1 MGNARSVDAAEMARD
16 IVCGMYVD
24 ESSAEFKVSKG
35 GVLYYFCSQSCMLQ
49 FLEPEIELRRLKRM
63 VTFALAAGAFIAAS
77 EFLLP
82 SLLTLHPNAL
92 VLLVLA
98 TAVQFS
104 AGLRFYRGLTDAI
117 RARQANMDS
126 LIAIGTTTAWAYSA
140 IIALQ
145 DLGVLP
151 FLLPAPAGHHRYYF
165 MESALIIG
173 FILLGRTL
181 EHRVRVRA
189 EEAVRSLYEMH
200 PDRATVI
207 RDGEEVVVPAEE
219 VQPGE
224 VVVVRP
230 GERIPVD
237 GVVVEGFTSVD
248 QSAMTGES
256 VPIEKSVGDEVIAGT
271 VNLTGLIKVRA
282 TRTGYE
288 TTFHQII
295 RTVQEA
301 ILSRVPLQQ
310 LADRVASVFVP
321 VVVAV
326 AVGSSL
332 FWALVAGMPLSFSVL
347 VAVSVLIIACPCA
360 LGIATPAAIMISAGR
375 AARKGILIRSGEA
388 LELLRKVTTVALD
401 KTGTITLG
409 RPEVVKVLGLNGFS
423 EDEVL
428 FYAASAERSS
438 NHPIALA
445 ILEHAKRR
453 GLKPID
459 PGSAVTRPGLGVEAE
474 VMGKKVLVG
483 STSLFRSAGPHSG
496 DGQVPD
502 QVLEM
507 QREGMTTVVVSV
519 DGVLAGAIGLMDR
532 PREEAREVVEELR
545 RRGMR
550 TVMLTGDNE
559 ATARAI
565 AGSVGVDEFRASL
578 MPEEKARIVR
588 EMRERGEVVAM
599 VGDGINDAP
608 ALTAADVGIAIGS
621 GTDIAK
627 QAGSVVLLRNDLRD
641 VVRAI
646 DLSRVTVSKIRQNLF
661 WAFAYNVV
669 LIPVAAGVLYPFGVL
684 LNPVFSAVAMAM
696 SSISVTLNSMTLYRV
711 RL

>member
-1 MGNARSVDAAEMARD
+1 MARD

-49 FLEPEIELRRLKRM
+49 FLEPEIELKRLKRM
-63 VTFALAAGAFIAAS
+63 VAFALAAGAFIAAS

-82 SLLTLHPNAL
+82 SLLTLHPNTL
-92 VLLVLA
+92 VLLALA

-104 AGLRFYRGLTDAI
+104 AGLRFYRGLLDAI

-140 IIALQ
+140 IVALQ

-256 VPIEKSVGDEVIAGT
+256 VPVEKSVGDEVISGT

-423 EDEVL
+423 EDDVL

-453 GLKPID
+453 GLKPVD
-459 PGSAVTRPGLGVEAE
+459 PGSAATRPGLGVEAE

-483 STSLFRSAGPHSG
+483 STSLFRSAGSHSG

-627 QAGSVVLLRNDLRD
+627 QAGSIVLLRNDLRD

-669 LIPVAAGVLYPFGVL
+669 LIPVAAGVLYPFGVM

-711 RL
+711 QL

>member
-1 MGNARSVDAAEMARD
+1 MARD

-24 ESSAEFKVSKG
+24 EVSAEFKVSKG

-49 FLEPEIELRRLKRM
+49 FLEPEVELRRLKYM
-63 VTFALAAGAFIAAS
+63 VAFALAAGGFIAAS

-82 SLLTLHPNAL
+82 PLLMLHPNAL
-92 VLLVLA
+92 VLMALA

-104 AGLRFYRGLTDAI
+104 AGLRFYRGLVDAI
-117 RARQANMDS
+117 KARQANMDS

-140 IIALQ
+140 LIALQ
-145 DLGVLP
+145 DLGALP
-151 FLLPAPAGHHRYYF
+151 PLLPAPAADHRYYF

-200 PDRATVI
+200 PDRAAVI
-207 RDGEEVVVPAEE
+207 RDGEEIVVPAEE

-224 VVVVRP
+224 TVVVRP

-256 VPIEKSVGDEVIAGT
+256 VPVEKSAGDEVIAGT

-288 TTFHQII
+288 TAFHQII

-301 ILSRVPLQQ
+301 ILSRVPLQR

-326 AVGSSL
+326 AIGASL
-332 FWALVAGMPLSFSVL
+332 FWVLVGGMPLNFAVL

-375 AARKGILIRSGEA
+375 AARRGILIRSGEA
-388 LELLRKVTTVALD
+388 LELLRRVTTLALD

-409 RPEVVKVLGLNGFS
+409 RPEVVKVLGFNGFS

-428 FYAASAERSS
+428 YYAASAERSS

-445 ILEHAKRR
+445 VLEHARRR
-453 GLKPID
+453 GVKPVD

-474 VMGKKVLVG
+474 VEGRRVSVG
-483 STSLFRSAGPHSG
+483 STSLVRSGGPHAG
-496 DGQVPD
+496 GGQVPER
-502 QVLEM
+502 VLEM

-532 PREEAREVVEELR
+532 PREGVREVVEELR
-545 RRGMR
+545 RRRIR

-565 AGSVGVDEFRASL
+565 AESVGIDQFRASL
-578 MPEEKARIVR
+578 MPDDKARIVR
-588 EMRERGEVVAM
+588 EMRGAGEVVAM

-627 QAGSVVLLRNDLRD
+627 QAGSIVLLRNDLRD
-641 VVRAI
+641 VVGAI
-646 DLSRVTVSKIRQNLF
+646 DLSRVTVSKVKQNLF

-669 LIPVAAGVLYPFGVL
+669 LIPVAAGALYPFGVL
-684 LNPVFSAVAMAM
+684 LNPIFSAVAMAM
-696 SSISVTLNSMTLYRV
+696 SSISVTLNSMTLYRH

>member
-1 MGNARSVDAAEMARD
+1 MARD
-16 IVCGMYVD
+16 VVCGMYVD
-24 ESSAEFKVSKG
+24 ESSAGFKVSKG

-63 VTFALAAGAFIAAS
+63 VALALAAGAFIAAS

-82 SLLTLHPNAL
+82 SFLTLHPNAL
-92 VLLVLA
+92 VLLALA

-104 AGLRFYRGLTDAI
+104 AGLRFYRGLLDAI

-256 VPIEKSVGDEVIAGT
+256 VPVEKSVGDEVVAGT

-401 KTGTITLG
+401 KTGTVTLG
-409 RPEVVKVLGLNGFS
+409 RPEVVRVLGLNGFS
-423 EDEVL
+423 EDDVL

-474 VMGKKVLVG
+474 VMGKKVLIG
-483 STSLFRSAGPHSG
+483 STFLFRSAGPHAG
-496 DGQVPD
+496 DDQVPD

-507 QREGMTTVVVSV
+507 QREGMTTVVASV

-588 EMRERGEVVAM
+588 EMRERGEAVAM

>member
-1 MGNARSVDAAEMARD
+1 
-16 IVCGMYVD
+16 
-24 ESSAEFKVSKG
+24 
-35 GVLYYFCSQSCMLQ
+35 
-49 FLEPEIELRRLKRM
+49 
-63 VTFALAAGAFIAAS
+63 
-77 EFLLP
+77 
-82 SLLTLHPNAL
+82 
-92 VLLVLA
+92 
-98 TAVQFS
+98 
-104 AGLRFYRGLTDAI
+104 
-117 RARQANMDS
+117 
-126 LIAIGTTTAWAYSA
+126 
-140 IIALQ
+140 
-145 DLGVLP
+145 
-151 FLLPAPAGHHRYYF
+151 
-165 MESALIIG
+165 
-173 FILLGRTL
+173 
-181 EHRVRVRA
+181 
-189 EEAVRSLYEMH
+189 
-200 PDRATVI
+200 
-207 RDGEEVVVPAEE
+207 
-219 VQPGE
+219 
-224 VVVVRP
+224 
-230 GERIPVD
+230 
-237 GVVVEGFTSVD
+237 
-248 QSAMTGES
+248 
-256 VPIEKSVGDEVIAGT
+256 
-271 VNLTGLIKVRA
+271 
-282 TRTGYE
+282 
-288 TTFHQII
+288 
-295 RTVQEA
+295 
-301 ILSRVPLQQ
+301 
-310 LADRVASVFVP
+310 
-321 VVVAV
+321 
-326 AVGSSL
+326 
-332 FWALVAGMPLSFSVL
+332 
-347 VAVSVLIIACPCA
+347 
-360 LGIATPAAIMISAGR
+360 MISAGR

-423 EDEVL
+423 EDDVL

-445 ILEHAKRR
+445 ILEHAKRK

-474 VMGKKVLVG
+474 VMGKKILVG
-483 STSLFRSAGPHSG
+483 STSLFRSAGSHAG
-496 DGQVPD
+496 DDQVPD

-507 QREGMTTVVVSV
+507 QRKGMTTVVVSV

-627 QAGSVVLLRNDLRD
+627 QAGSIVLLRNDLRD

-669 LIPVAAGVLYPFGVL
+669 LIPVAAGVLYPFGVM

>member
-1 MGNARSVDAAEMARD
+1 
-16 IVCGMYVD
+16 
-24 ESSAEFKVSKG
+24 
-35 GVLYYFCSQSCMLQ
+35 
-49 FLEPEIELRRLKRM
+49 
-63 VTFALAAGAFIAAS
+63 
-77 EFLLP
+77 
-82 SLLTLHPNAL
+82 
-92 VLLVLA
+92 
-98 TAVQFS
+98 
-104 AGLRFYRGLTDAI
+104 
-117 RARQANMDS
+117 
-126 LIAIGTTTAWAYSA
+126 
-140 IIALQ
+140 
-145 DLGVLP
+145 
-151 FLLPAPAGHHRYYF
+151 
-165 MESALIIG
+165 
-173 FILLGRTL
+173 
-181 EHRVRVRA
+181 
-189 EEAVRSLYEMH
+189 
-200 PDRATVI
+200 
-207 RDGEEVVVPAEE
+207 
-219 VQPGE
+219 
-224 VVVVRP
+224 VVVRP

-256 VPIEKSVGDEVIAGT
+256 VPVEKSVGDEVIAGT

-326 AVGSSL
+326 AVGSSV

-388 LELLRKVTTVALD
+388 LELLRRVTTVALD

-409 RPEVVKVLGLNGFS
+409 RPEVVRVLGLNGFS
-423 EDEVL
+423 EDDVL

-453 GLKPID
+453 GLEPID

-483 STSLFRSAGPHSG
+483 STSLFRSAGSHSG

>member
-1 MGNARSVDAAEMARD
+1 
-16 IVCGMYVD
+16 
-24 ESSAEFKVSKG
+24 
-35 GVLYYFCSQSCMLQ
+35 
-49 FLEPEIELRRLKRM
+49 
-63 VTFALAAGAFIAAS
+63 
-77 EFLLP
+77 
-82 SLLTLHPNAL
+82 
-92 VLLVLA
+92 
-98 TAVQFS
+98 
-104 AGLRFYRGLTDAI
+104 
-117 RARQANMDS
+117 
-126 LIAIGTTTAWAYSA
+126 
-140 IIALQ
+140 
-145 DLGVLP
+145 
-151 FLLPAPAGHHRYYF
+151 
-165 MESALIIG
+165 
-173 FILLGRTL
+173 
-181 EHRVRVRA
+181 
-189 EEAVRSLYEMH
+189 
-200 PDRATVI
+200 
-207 RDGEEVVVPAEE
+207 
-219 VQPGE
+219 
-224 VVVVRP
+224 VVVRP

-256 VPIEKSVGDEVIAGT
+256 VPVEKSAGDEVIAGT

-401 KTGTITLG
+401 KTGTVTLG

-423 EDEVL
+423 EDDVL

-483 STSLFRSAGPHSG
+483 STSLFRSAGSRPG
-496 DGQVPD
+496 DGQVSD

-532 PREEAREVVEELR
+532 SREEAREVVEELR